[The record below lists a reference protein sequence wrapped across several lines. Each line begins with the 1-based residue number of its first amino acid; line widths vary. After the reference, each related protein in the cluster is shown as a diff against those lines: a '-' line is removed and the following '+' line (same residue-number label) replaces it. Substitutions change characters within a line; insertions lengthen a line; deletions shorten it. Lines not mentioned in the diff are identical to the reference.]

1 MDQVKLKYLCTSY
14 STPITQDQINKNGQY
29 KVYGA
34 SGLVGYLPNEGCKT
48 TYLGIVKDGAG
59 VGRINAYEA
68 GSYLLGTMA
77 YIIPNSGVNIKWLK
91 YAIMSLD
98 LGKSISKTTIPHI
111 YFSEYSNRKVG
122 WSSLDT
128 QARIAD
134 FLDYKCDEIDSV
146 IAITQKTIEE
156 YKALKQSII
165 TEVVTKGI
173 RGDRPMKDSGI
184 EWIGDIPAEWDVVRI
199 KNLFD
204 YRNERNFKPL
214 EEVNLISLYTDK
226 GVVQHCDLDETT
238 GNKAS
243 NADGYKLVYENDIVV
258 NIILCWMGAIG
269 RSAYFGVTSPA
280 YDVYSPKQK
289 TNSKFYHYLFRT
301 NGFSGDCYK
310 VGRGIM
316 AMRWRTYSDQFRAI
330 KVVSPPQSEQEEI
343 VEYLDEKCEGIDDLI
358 AKKQQ
363 YLTEIEN
370 YKKSLI
376 YEYVTGKK
384 EVLPL

>member
-363 YLTEIEN
+363 YITEIEN

-384 EVLPL
+384 EVV

>member
-14 STPITQDQINKNGQY
+14 STPITQDQINKSGQY

-363 YLTEIEN
+363 YLAEIEN

-384 EVLPL
+384 EVV